1 MATEYRLE
9 LAHVHCDKLQDTV
22 GPDKL
27 QIIVDG
33 IVLFGG
39 NAGSKIGKGDLVQ
52 LGDRS
57 ALFTDDTSVQLVEV
71 DAGSNN
77 DDLGTITVDG
87 STDLNRGVL
96 HREFTRNHAAYR
108 LAYQVV
114 AA

>member
-1 MATEYRLE
+1 MATQYRLE

-27 QIIVDG
+27 QVIVDG

-39 NAGSKIGKGDLVQ
+39 NAGSKIGKGDTVYLT
-52 LGDRS
+52 GRS
-57 ALFTDDTSVQLVEV
+57 ALFTDDVSVQLVEV
-71 DAGSNN
+71 DTTTNN

-87 STDLNRGVL
+87 STDLGRGVL

-108 LAYQVV
+108 LAYEVV